1 MPTIKFS
8 GNSSAFYSD
17 LKNRVNTYFKD
28 KRISTHGDHRSL
40 IKAIVLMTLF
50 LGCYPVLAFH
60 LLPGIWP
67 ILVCILLGLVTAAI
81 GFNIMHDGAHGS
93 LSKSPLVNKLAALSL
108 NMLGASSF
116 LWNIKHNVIH
126 HSFTNVDDHDDD
138 ILNEPFFRMTKRQP
152 KLGAHKYQH
161 LYFPLAYGLMYMSW
175 VFFLDFKKY
184 FQRRIADRGDI
195 KLTVSQHIGFW
206 ATKLSY
212 VFLFVVLPLQF
223 YSLPAYLLGYF
234 IYSFTTG
241 LTTSVVFQLA
251 HTVEE
256 TEFLY
261 PETTN
266 SEVYIIPTDWATHQV
281 KTTANFATRN
291 KFVTWAVGGLN
302 FQVEH
307 HLFPKI
313 AHVHYPALSKIV
325 KEVCQKYNLPYHEQA
340 TVTGAIVSHIRFLK
354 DMGRG

>member
-1 MPTIKFS
+1 MSTIKFS

-17 LKNRVNTYFKD
+17 LKARVNTYFKE
-28 KRISTHGDHRSL
+28 KSISTHGDHRSL
-40 IKAIVLMTLF
+40 IKVIVLMTLF
-50 LGCYPVLAFH
+50 LGCYPLLVFN
-60 LLPGIWP
+60 LLPGAWS
-67 ILVCILLGLVTAAI
+67 ILALVVLGLVTAAI

-93 LSKSPLVNKLAALSL
+93 LSKSPFVNKLAALSL

-152 KLGAHKYQH
+152 KLSAHKYQH
-161 LYFPLAYGLMYMSW
+161 LYFPIAYGLMYIAW

-184 FQRRIADRGDI
+184 FQRRIADREDI

-206 ATKLSY
+206 LTKITY
-212 VFLFVVLPLQF
+212 IFLFVVLPLQF
-223 YSLPAYLLGYF
+223 YSLPAYLFGYF
-234 IYSFTTG
+234 IYAFTTG
-241 LTTSVVFQLA
+241 LVTSVVFQLA

-256 TEFLY
+256 TDFIY
-261 PETTN
+261 PE
-266 SEVYIIPTDWATHQV
+266 SEVHVLNTDWATHQV
-281 KTTANFATRN
+281 RTTANFATRN

-340 TVTGAIVSHIRFLK
+340 TVRGAILSHIRFLR
-354 DMGRG
+354 DMGRS

>member
-67 ILVCILLGLVTAAI
+67 LLVCILLGLVTAAI

-138 ILNEPFFRMTKRQP
+138 ILNEPFS
-152 KLGAHKYQH
+152 G
-161 LYFPLAYGLMYMSW
+161 
-175 VFFLDFKKY
+175 
-184 FQRRIADRGDI
+184 
-195 KLTVSQHIGFW
+195 
-206 ATKLSY
+206 
-212 VFLFVVLPLQF
+212 
-223 YSLPAYLLGYF
+223 
-234 IYSFTTG
+234 
-241 LTTSVVFQLA
+241 
-251 HTVEE
+251 
-256 TEFLY
+256 
-261 PETTN
+261 
-266 SEVYIIPTDWATHQV
+266 
-281 KTTANFATRN
+281 
-291 KFVTWAVGGLN
+291 
-302 FQVEH
+302 
-307 HLFPKI
+307 
-313 AHVHYPALSKIV
+313 
-325 KEVCQKYNLPYHEQA
+325 
-340 TVTGAIVSHIRFLK
+340 
-354 DMGRG
+354 